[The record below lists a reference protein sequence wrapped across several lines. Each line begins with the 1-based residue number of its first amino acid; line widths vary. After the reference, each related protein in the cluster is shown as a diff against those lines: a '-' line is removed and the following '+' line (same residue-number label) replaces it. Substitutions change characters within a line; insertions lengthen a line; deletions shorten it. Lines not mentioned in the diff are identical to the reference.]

1 MTRPFRDRADA
12 GQQLATQLKKF
23 VERNEVAVL
32 ALPRGGVPV
41 AYEVAR
47 ALHAPLDV
55 LLVRKLGVPGQRELA
70 MGALASG
77 GVRVLNEDVIQL
89 LSISNAMLDAVTQRE
104 QRELERRERA
114 FRGNRPP
121 PIIHDRTAILID
133 DGIAT
138 GATMR
143 AAIQVL
149 RTQRAGSI
157 IMAVPVADRE
167 ICDELRAEVDELVC
181 LISPEPFYA
190 IGYWYLDFTQVEDAE
205 VCALLAQAASPSF
218 HVPTS

>member
-1 MTRPFRDRADA
+1 MLRLFKDRADA
-12 GQQLATQLKKF
+12 GQQLAAQLQRF
-23 VERNEVAVL
+23 AERDDVLVL

-41 AYEVAR
+41 AYKVAC

-77 GVRVLNEDVIQL
+77 GVCVLNQDVINLAQ
-89 LSISNAMLDAVTQRE
+89 ISHASLDAITALE
-104 QRELERRERA
+104 LKELERRERI
-114 FRGNRPP
+114 FRSRRLPP
-121 PIIHDRTAILID
+121 LIRDRTVILVD

-149 RTQRAGSI
+149 RAQQAGSI
-157 IMAVPVADRE
+157 MVAVPIAAQE
-167 ICDELRAEVDELVC
+167 ICVELRATVDELVC
-181 LISPEPFYA
+181 LLSPEPFYA

-205 VCALLAQAASPSF
+205 VRALLAQAASPSF
-218 HVPTS
+218 HVLTS